1 MSSIMRCLSGE
12 IGFVIG
18 ELRRRCCICKTDD
31 RTDGRDRLTQG
42 YVAEVILCDVCGM
55 ALLSHILN
63 FPTWSVI
70 EREALLT
77 KSRSQELSEKF
88 TEQWQQCRDWL
99 VPYMQNN
106 QPKFL
111 TKDELRVAAMR
122 ELNVSR
128 NAFDFGWIAAIEDTG
143 RHDWYEPLR
152 KRLRV
157 KS

>member
-1 MSSIMRCLSGE
+1 LELGE
-12 IGFVIG
+12 VISAQ
-18 ELRRRCCICKTDD
+18 EAITCWTDD
-31 RTDGRDRLTQG
+31 RTDGRDDFAQG
-42 YVAEVILCDVCGM
+42 HVAEVILCDVSRM
-55 ALLSHILN
+55 ALLSHI
-63 FPTWSVI
+63 PRCWTMK
-70 EREALLT
+70 

-88 TEQWQQCRDWL
+88 AEEWQRSRDWL

-122 ELNVSR
+122 ELNVSK

-152 KRLRV
+152 KRLRT